1 MKSLSAPTRFAI
13 QSNVDFR
20 VYKVYLNATWS
31 PSPSLKLQH
40 RQTTEN
46 RSSVSINDTKRG
58 RDFQHNFLLRHTTS
72 HIFWYKQPV
81 WQISLCMCV
90 CVCVCVLGWRYTCF
104 LTTRWCR
111 KPAVLW
117 TQLFTYLSMYFVCY
131 QRIPLKGTPESSDR
145 IELPDL
151 HDVNDKHGNSWG
163 GYYFVNFEI
172 TAEKA
177 TVAPSYMVFKCP

>member
-20 VYKVYLNATWS
+20 VYEVYLNATWS

-58 RDFQHNFLLRHTTS
+58 RDFQHSFLLRHTTL

-90 CVCVCVLGWRYTCF
+90 CVCVCVCVRVEIYLLFNHTLAQETGCVVNTVVHILVYVFCV
-104 LTTRWCR
+104 LPENSTRGHTRELRPYRTSRFAWC
-111 KPAVLW
+111 KWW
-117 TQLFTYLSMYFVCY
+117 TWEQLRRLLFC
-131 QRIPLKGTPESSDR
+131 
-145 IELPDL
+145 
-151 HDVNDKHGNSWG
+151 
-163 GYYFVNFEI
+163 
-172 TAEKA
+172 
-177 TVAPSYMVFKCP
+177 